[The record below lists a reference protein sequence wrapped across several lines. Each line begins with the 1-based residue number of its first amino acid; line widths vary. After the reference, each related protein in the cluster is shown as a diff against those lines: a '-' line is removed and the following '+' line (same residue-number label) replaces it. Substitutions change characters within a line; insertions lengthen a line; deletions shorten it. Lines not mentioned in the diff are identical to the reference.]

1 MTYQGRKF
9 TEQTRLMQKRNVI
22 DEDMLAKHHRR
33 GRGGQGYRRWNRL
46 YMKRRM
52 WAAEADRQAK
62 YDLFALCDEIDSTAS
77 LYDAWSPEEAERL
90 RKLSAVVREM
100 SGSSP
105 RSSEIERM
113 LADRRKFRLGDAK
126 DYLYVYY
133 PEAEM
138 PAIPAVKPAILE
150 VVSAEVK
157 TLGEK
162 IREKGLTFTGGASY
176 SVSPLDTLKMISA
189 SSIFGEPQYYR
200 NGESAKATCLDGVYG
215 IEQDFVKYSLRAM
228 DPFEGMTTSQV
239 MEKAIDDALSADF
252 GAVLDWAVELRERY
266 MMRLNPQ
273 VIMVR
278 ASKHPGRE
286 AFTKANPGKFAE
298 IAQKV
303 MTRGDDVINQIQYWL
318 YSKGSKRG
326 IPGILKRSWAKRI
339 STMNA
344 YSMSKYGHAGIGLV
358 DAVRI
363 SHAKGALVDQLM
375 RKGRVSMPE
384 GQDTWERLRSSG
396 KSWSEI
402 LGTIRLPH
410 MALLRNLRGIFSEIE
425 DAETRS
431 QILAQLK
438 AGVLK
443 GKQFPFR
450 YLAAWYAVQEVKAE
464 WTGHVQKALEECMN
478 IACANL
484 PKLPGRNAFLS
495 DNSGSAWSAFTSEYG
510 SINIADID
518 NLSSVIG
525 AMRSDE
531 GVVFPFAH
539 KVAAIPVDR
548 SRGILEQARHMGK
561 VGVTLGGASDGAW
574 PFFRDAILQ
583 NQHWDN
589 IFIYSDM
596 QLGHDWMYMWRDY
609 GPEAEACGFYRE
621 GSAFRGVFDLNAIL
635 SVYRRM
641 VNPKVN
647 VYSIQTAGYANTVVP
662 EYGYRVAVLYGWTGK
677 ELIFADA
684 MRRIWD
690 EIEGR
695 SREED

>member
-9 TEQTRLMQKRNVI
+9 TELTRLIKKRNVA
-22 DEDMLAKHHRR
+22 DEDMLTKHHRR
-33 GRGGQGYRRWNRL
+33 GRGGQGYRRWNRM
-46 YMKRRM
+46 YMKRRI
-52 WAAEADRQAK
+52 WAVEASRSQAEAERQAA
-62 YDLFALCDEIDSTAS
+62 DNLRALCDEIDDTANI
-77 LYDAWSPEEAERL
+77 YEAWSPEEAERL
-90 RKLSAVVREM
+90 RELSSSVRDI
-100 SGSSP
+100 SCTSP
-105 RSSEIERM
+105 HPMEIEKM
-113 LADRRKFRLGDAK
+113 LADRKKFRLGDAK
-126 DYLYVYY
+126 DYVYVYN
-133 PEAEM
+133 PIVEETKIEGVSEDVATLAEM
-138 PAIPAVKPAILE
+138 
-150 VVSAEVK
+150 
-157 TLGEK
+157 
-162 IREKGLTFTGGASY
+162 IRENKLTFTGGVSY
-176 SVSPLDTLKMISA
+176 SVNPVDTLKMVSA

-200 NGESAKATCLDGVYG
+200 YGENAKATCLDGVYG
-215 IEQDFVKYSLRAM
+215 TYRDFVKYSLRVM
-228 DPFEGMTTSQV
+228 DAFNGMTTSQV

-266 MMRLNPQ
+266 LMRLNPQ
-273 VIMVR
+273 VMMVR

-286 AFTKANPGKFAE
+286 AFTKANPGKFAD

-303 MTRGDDVINQIQYWL
+303 MVRGDDMINQIQYWL
-318 YSKGSKRG
+318 ALKGSKRG

-363 SHAKGALVDQLM
+363 SHAKGPLVDQLM
-375 RKGRVSMPE
+375 KEGRVSMPE
-384 GQDTWERLRSSG
+384 GSDTWERMRSSG
-396 KSWSEI
+396 KSWREI

-410 MALLRNLRGIFSEIE
+410 MALLRNLRGIFSEVG

-431 QILAQLK
+431 KVLEQLK

-450 YLAAWYAVQEVKAE
+450 YLSAWYAVQEAHAD
-464 WTGHVQKALEECMN
+464 WTWQVQKALEECMD
-478 IACANL
+478 IACGNL
-484 PKLPGRNAFLS
+484 PKIPGRSAFLS

-539 KVAAIPVDR
+539 MVQAIPVNR
-548 SRGILEQARHMGK
+548 NRGMLEQAKRMGK
-561 VGVTLGGASDGAW
+561 VGITLGGWSDGAW
-574 PFFRDAILQ
+574 PFFREAILR

-596 QLGHDWMYMWRDY
+596 QLGHLLMPMPVDY
-609 GPEAEACGFYRE
+609 KLESVACGMSGR
-621 GSAFRGVFDLNAIL
+621 FDLNAIL
-635 SVYRRM
+635 NVYRKM

-647 VYSIQTAGYANTVVP
+647 VYCIQTAGYANTVVP
-662 EYGYRVAVLYGWTGK
+662 EYGYRIAVLYGWTGK

-690 EIEGR
+690 EIE
-695 SREED
+695 SRRPEEN